1 MYNSPTY
8 VDEIGQKRIDEDDD
22 DDDEEAETN
31 PPSSLS

>member
-8 VDEIGQKRIDEDDD
+8 VDEIGQKIDD